1 MLRPAMPIYEYAC
14 NACGHRFEEWQ
25 KMSDP
30 PVRTCPKCKAKKVE
44 KLISQTSFTL
54 KGGGWYSDLYAG
66 PKPGAASKAAD
77 SSESSSSGGGESSKS
92 EKSEK
97 SESKSEAK
105 PSGDKSSKGKKTKSG
120 AA

>member
-1 MLRPAMPIYEYAC
+1 MPIYEYQC
-14 NACGHRFEEWQ
+14 GACGHRFEEWQ

-44 KLISQTSFTL
+44 KLISQTSFSL
-54 KGGGWYSDLYAG
+54 KGGGWYSDLYGSSKPAG
-66 PKPGAASKAAD
+66 ASAD
-77 SSESSSSGGGESSKS
+77 SKSESSSGESSKSDSKS

-97 SESKSEAK
+97 AGKKSESKS
-105 PSGDKSSKGKKTKSG
+105 SGDKPSKKAKSG